1 METNAKKYRRIAIMF
16 STWSLF
22 IHKFGPFCIYRV
34 ICKLWIMR
42 IILLLLCPL
51 SCILVS
57 AKENEGQWTAPSEI
71 DSQNVCIAFR
81 KDFDVKGRQEDDVL
95 WKGLSGRCVP
105 DERTVQYVRPSRV
118 VWVSDTDGQGV
129 RNPENLLRDVPGQ
142 VTVASSDHCVLS
154 TRRTGQAGILLDFG
168 KELHGGLQIITGMR
182 PSNRPLRVRIRFGES
197 VTEAMSEISPESSA
211 TNDHAMRDFEIGLP
225 WLGSL
230 EVGDTGF
237 RFVRIDLLDKDEE
250 LSLHSVRAAFKFR
263 DIPYLG
269 SFRSDN
275 ERLDRIWETGA
286 YTVHLNMQS
295 YLWDGIKRDRL
306 VWVGDMHP
314 EVMTINSVF
323 GANDVVYRS
332 LDVAKDDTPLP
343 GWMNGMCSYS
353 LWWILIQ
360 RDLYLYQ
367 GNKEY
372 LKSQHGYL
380 SDLLGQ
386 VIGSIDGNR
395 ENLQGGVRFL
405 DWPTSE
411 SPETIHAG
419 LQALMVMA
427 LEAGSELALWLE
439 DGELSRRCEG
449 ALRCLRRYVP
459 DHNGNKQA
467 AALLAL
473 SGLCKAKDM
482 DRIISAGGADGFS
495 TFFGYYMLEAM
506 ALAGDYEGAMRIIS
520 DYWGGMLDLGATTF
534 WEDLD
539 FSDLSSAGRIDDF
552 VPSGKSDIHSMGGNY
567 CYKGLRHSLCH
578 GWASGPTAWMS
589 RHVLGIVPLEPGCRK
604 VRIEP
609 HLGSLQR
616 VEGTF
621 PTPYGII
628 RVKHC
633 RTENGKTVSEVDA
646 PEEITVVR

>member
-1 METNAKKYRRIAIMF
+1 MF
-16 STWSLF
+16 STRSLF
-22 IHKFGPFCIYRV
+22 IHKFGPFCIYRGHLS
-34 ICKLWIMR
+34 KLWIMR
-42 IILLLLCPL
+42 IILLVLCSL

-57 AKENEGQWTAPSEI
+57 ARENEGQWTVSSES
-71 DSQNVCIAFR
+71 DSPNVWMAFR
-81 KDFDVKGRQEDDVL
+81 KDADMKGRKEDNVL

-142 VTVASSDHCVLS
+142 VTVASSHHCVLS
-154 TRRTGQAGILLDFG
+154 TRLTGQAGILLDFG

-197 VTEAMSEISPESSA
+197 VAEAMSEISPESSA
-211 TNDHAMRDFEIGLP
+211 TNDHAMRDFEIELP

-237 RFVRIDLLDKDEE
+237 RFVRIDLLDNDEE

-360 RDLYLYQ
+360 RDLYL
-367 GNKEY
+367 E
-372 LKSQHGYL
+372 
-380 SDLLGQ
+380 
-386 VIGSIDGNR
+386 IR
-395 ENLQGGVRFL
+395 
-405 DWPTSE
+405 
-411 SPETIHAG
+411 
-419 LQALMVMA
+419 
-427 LEAGSELALWLE
+427 
-439 DGELSRRCEG
+439 
-449 ALRCLRRYVP
+449 
-459 DHNGNKQA
+459 
-467 AALLAL
+467 
-473 SGLCKAKDM
+473 
-482 DRIISAGGADGFS
+482 S
-495 TFFGYYMLEAM
+495 T
-506 ALAGDYEGAMRIIS
+506 
-520 DYWGGMLDLGATTF
+520 
-534 WEDLD
+534 
-539 FSDLSSAGRIDDF
+539 
-552 VPSGKSDIHSMGGNY
+552 
-567 CYKGLRHSLCH
+567 
-578 GWASGPTAWMS
+578 
-589 RHVLGIVPLEPGCRK
+589 
-604 VRIEP
+604 
-609 HLGSLQR
+609 
-616 VEGTF
+616 
-621 PTPYGII
+621 
-628 RVKHC
+628 
-633 RTENGKTVSEVDA
+633 
-646 PEEITVVR
+646 